1 MSSERERPQLFVI
14 APSGYESSLDET
26 LGALRQHSRVH
37 IVRLGDLSCFGSVEQ
52 AADASL
58 LHIRK
63 LQLGG
68 PYHLLGC
75 CIGGLIAFESAARLL
90 GEDEAVQFLGLI
102 DTRRP
107 RNDPAPRALA
117 EEQWW
122 LYEDSRHWLDTGH
135 DAVHVAGQLIRSYCP
150 QPLPIPVHCYFT
162 QSSSVHP
169 SRAWHE
175 LLGDQARCE
184 THGTGQLIDWL
195 RERIGGSTHNHHYT
209 PIISIQS
216 GAAHC
221 PPVFCVPGAGGSV
234 TGYIALSR
242 ALGVEVP
249 VYGLQPRGLDG
260 SFVPHCSVEAAAT
273 AYLQAVRRIWP
284 HGPYRLLGHSFGGWI
299 VLEMAQRLLAAG
311 EPVAPLAIVDS
322 QSPTRRGSSYVNR
335 IDTLMKLIAVLQEA
349 SGTDLLLR
357 RRHLVELSYEAQLQ
371 QLAHRMKSAGLLARK
386 TDVQVV
392 RNLVRVFNTN
402 LNTGYFPSRHYPG
415 QVMLFLATEHSPPVE
430 GEIEAE
436 ADDGVS
442 VSAWANITAQ
452 LDALSLPGNH
462 MTMLREPNIE
472 AIAER
477 WRAAW
482 NCVPGA
488 PLTSVTTDLESS
500 YALAGASS

>member
-14 APSGYESSLDET
+14 APSGYESSLDVRI
-26 LGALRQHSRVH
+26 GALRQHIRVH
-37 IVRLGDLSCFGSVEQ
+37 FVRLGDLSCFGSVEQ
-52 AADASL
+52 AADASIA
-58 LHIRK
+58 HIRK
-63 LQLGG
+63 LQPDG
-68 PYHLLGC
+68 PYHVLGC

-102 DTRRP
+102 DARRP

-117 EEQWW
+117 EEQRS
-122 LYEDSRHWLDTGH
+122 LYEDSRHWLDIDH
-135 DAVHVAGQLIRSYCP
+135 NSAYVAGQLMRSYCP

-162 QSSSVHP
+162 QSSNADP
-169 SRAWHE
+169 SHAWHG
-175 LLGDQARCE
+175 LLGDRARCE
-184 THGTGQLIDWL
+184 TYGTDQLIDWL
-195 RERIGGSTHNHHYT
+195 RERISGSIHDHHYT
-209 PIISIQS
+209 PIVSIQS
-216 GAAHC
+216 GASHC

-260 SFVPHCSVEAAAT
+260 SFVPHYSVEAAAT

-299 VLEMAQRLLAAG
+299 VLEMAQRLLTTG
-311 EPVAPLAIVDS
+311 ESVAPLAIVDS

-335 IDTLMKLIAVLQEA
+335 IDTLMKLIAILQEA
-349 SGTDLLLR
+349 SGTDLLLQR
-357 RRHLVELSYEAQLQ
+357 RQLVELSYEAQLQ
-371 QLAHRMKSAGLLARK
+371 QLAYRMKSAGLLARK
-386 TDVQVV
+386 ADVQVV
-392 RNLVRVFNTN
+392 RNLVRVFSTN
-402 LNTGYFPSRHYPG
+402 LNTGYIPSRRYPG
-415 QVMLFLATEHSPPVE
+415 RVLLFLATEHSPPVK
-430 GEIEAE
+430 GEIETE

-442 VSAWANITAQ
+442 VSAWANSTAQ

-482 NCVPGA
+482 NSIPSASPTG
-488 PLTSVTTDLESS
+488 VTTDLESS